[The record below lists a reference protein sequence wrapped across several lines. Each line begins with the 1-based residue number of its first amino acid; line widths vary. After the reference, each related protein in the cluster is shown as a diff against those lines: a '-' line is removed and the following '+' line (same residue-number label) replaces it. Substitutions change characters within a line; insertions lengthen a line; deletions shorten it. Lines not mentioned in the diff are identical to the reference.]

1 MARYRKRVVR
11 RKKRFV
17 RRHTRKRP
25 VGSSPGA
32 IRFFKL
38 RRAYD
43 VLLPS
48 GGSNLNSYIDN
59 NPNTA
64 QDWANVAGLFE
75 MYRVAGIKITFVP
88 SGNVNPIP
96 VNTPVNNS
104 RFRPCYLVLDTNDQ
118 LPTVTVN
125 NIVQYEN
132 LKIRNTYSMWSVY
145 YKMKRRLPFATTA
158 AMSTSG
164 YTSCQSPVATQ
175 GIIALFEGQQS
186 TNQTDLGKMIVTM
199 YVCARNRH

>member
-1 MARYRKRVVR
+1 MAKYRKRLYR
-11 RKKRFV
+11 RKRRFN
-17 RRHTRKRP
+17 RRYTRKRP

-43 VLLPS
+43 ILLPA
-48 GGSNLNSYIDN
+48 GGQNLNSYIDN
-59 NPNTA
+59 NPNQA

-75 MYRVAGIKITFVP
+75 MYRVAGIKLTFVP
-88 SGNVNPIP
+88 SGNVNSIP
-96 VNTPVNNS
+96 VNVPVNNS
-104 RFRPCYLVLDTNDQ
+104 RFRPVYLALDTNDQ
-118 LPTVTVN
+118 LPSVTVN
-125 NIVQYEN
+125 SIVQYEN
-132 LKIRNTYSMWSVY
+132 LKIKNTFSMWSVY
-145 YKMKRRLPFATTA
+145 YKMKRRLPFSTTA

-164 YTSCQSPVATQ
+164 YTSCQAPVATQ

-186 TNQTDLGKMIVTM
+186 QSQTDLGKMIVTM